1 MKSCFMALAIM
12 AGMTFAANTAVAQGR
27 YSSAPL
33 RPSMARNLEARYYAP
48 PAARYDNLGPAAR
61 PYSYY
66 QGNRYNYRSPYRGS
80 RAMFFD
86 RPALGSSTAGL
97 TIGLDP

>member
-1 MKSCFMALAIM
+1 MRNCFIALAIV
-12 AGMTFAANTAVAQGR
+12 AVVTLAANTAAAQGR

-48 PAARYDNLGPAAR
+48 PQARFDNLGPAAR

-80 RAMFFD
+80 RAMFYD
-86 RPALGSSTAGL
+86 RPVVGSPTRGL
-97 TIGLDP
+97 MLGLDP